1 MKISKIFKYGSYMVL
16 IFGFLYVSWHLGRS
30 FEKTGAEGTAVTAC
44 AEVDDLKRVYEEV
57 LRELEE
63 PTPKSHWNNRYMEF
77 TKR

>member
-1 MKISKIFKYGSYMVL
+1 MKISRVFKYGSYMVL

-30 FEKTGAEGTAVTAC
+30 FEKAGAEQTAVAAC

-63 PTPKSHWNNRYMEF
+63 PAPKSHWNNRYMEF